1 MSYSR
6 FAVLPALIAIAAP
19 ALAQPIQPFSF
30 AALHAAQASGRPVL
44 VDVFAPW
51 CPTCRAQAPTIDS
64 LAKDPGFGALTIL
77 RLDFDH
83 QLAERKALG
92 VREQSTLVAFHG
104 AKEVGRVIGI
114 TDPVQLR
121 AFARSALR

>member
-1 MSYSR
+1 MTHAR
-6 FAVLPALIAIAAP
+6 FALFPALIAIAAP

-44 VDVFAPW
+44 IDVFAPW

-64 LAKDPGFGALTIL
+64 FVKDPAFNKLTIL

-83 QLAERKALG
+83 QVAEKKALG
-92 VREQSTLVAFHG
+92 VRQQSTLIAFHG
-104 AKEVGRVIGI
+104 GKEVGRVLGI
-114 TDPVQLR
+114 TAPGQIR
-121 AFARSALR
+121 EFARSALR